1 MSEEQETWG
10 FAPPPFKAAEALV
23 QLQRALRDLG
33 LKERGSGFEQAG
45 KKVLEFEQGEAQ
57 IAIRLAQ
64 RLQVNTPSWD
74 RFTLKSA
81 ADQRKL
87 LDEVKKRLARW
98 RDED

>member
-1 MSEEQETWG
+1 MSEEESWG

-23 QLQRALRDLG
+23 QLQRALRDQG
-33 LKERGSGFEQAG
+33 LKEREQGFEQAG
-45 KKVLEFEQGEAQ
+45 KRVLEYELGEGQ

-64 RLQVNTPSWD
+64 RLQTNTPNWD